1 MVVDVLVPK
10 ADVVPVL
17 TNPPPTWAPQVA
29 VVGCDGASGSH
40 LIVAA
45 PDPVAPVVSVAVTV
59 NVDVPGV
66 AGEAAAVVDVGYG
79 DENVCAVGDPPNP

>member
-1 MVVDVLVPK
+1 
-10 ADVVPVL
+10 
-17 TNPPPTWAPQVA
+17 
-29 VVGCDGASGSH
+29 
-40 LIVAA
+40 
-45 PDPVAPVVSVAVTV
+45 VSVAVTV